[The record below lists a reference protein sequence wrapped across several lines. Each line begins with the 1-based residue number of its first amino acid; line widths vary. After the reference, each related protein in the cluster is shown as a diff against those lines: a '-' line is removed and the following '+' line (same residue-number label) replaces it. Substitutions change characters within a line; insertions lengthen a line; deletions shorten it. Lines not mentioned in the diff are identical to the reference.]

1 MKIKEILRK
10 GSLIE
15 ILHEENN
22 IFYQTNIKDLME
34 DALAIGVPASGQERL
49 FMQEGTK
56 WLCRIKIDSTFQ
68 YFSSTVVRRAARGK
82 GLFYHISW
90 PRAVSPYGRRKYH
103 RYPCCFKV
111 YYWALPANLVDI
123 EEEKRVALR
132 EIVYQGGARD
142 NGTIKSLTA
151 PFAQPEEAVTAD
163 ISGGG
168 VLLNVSRR
176 FPAGTGLL
184 LQIALEGNGRR
195 QNVLVKGRVVWS
207 LPPQEKTAGTFGLA
221 LQFENMSKMV
231 KREIVS
237 FLSLIPGERQ
247 ADP

>member
-1 MKIKEILRK
+1 MPGYR
-10 GSLIE
+10 GASL
-15 ILHEENN
+15 
-22 IFYQTNIKDLME
+22 
-34 DALAIGVPASGQERL
+34 PERL

-168 VLLNVSRR
+168 SSSM
-176 FPAGTGLL
+176 FGGSPGTGL
-184 LQIALEGNGRR
+184 LQIALEEMGGKCAD
-195 QNVLVKGRVVWS
+195 KGRVVWS
-207 LPPQEKTAGTFGLA
+207 SQDIAFGLA
-221 LQFENMSKMV
+221 LQL
-231 KREIVS
+231 RI
-237 FLSLIPGERQ
+237 
-247 ADP
+247 